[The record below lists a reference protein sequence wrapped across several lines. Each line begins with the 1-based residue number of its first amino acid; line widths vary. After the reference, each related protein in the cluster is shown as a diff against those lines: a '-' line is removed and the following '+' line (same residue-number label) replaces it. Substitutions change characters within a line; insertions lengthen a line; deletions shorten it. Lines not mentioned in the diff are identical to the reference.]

1 MATPQRGLE
10 GEGAPLSSV
19 DMLCQ
24 VCGHP
29 LPEDARFCP
38 NCGAV
43 VATLLETEERKMVT
57 VLFADM
63 VDSTGL
69 AQSLD
74 PERAR
79 EVMGGFFEAATE
91 ELQALRG
98 RPEKFIGDAVMAVF
112 GLPHVHE
119 DDALRAV
126 RAGMAIRE
134 RARRLGRSEGLSAPL
149 EVRIG
154 IESGEAATGVG
165 PAGQLLVTGPVVN
178 MAARLQTSARP
189 GQILAGQTTHALTAD
204 AVSYGHRR
212 TVRAKGFDAELAA
225 FPVEALTARSARRTI
240 AFVGR
245 DSEQAILRQSL
256 SLAKATGRPVL
267 VTVLGESGIGK
278 SRLAA
283 ELVASL
289 EAEVTVL
296 HGRSRSYTDTAT
308 FAPVA
313 AIIADLAGIR
323 DGEEQDKT
331 RQRLRELVARFS
343 DPSEVDATAER
354 LALLFGLAG
363 QREESAFVHDVTA
376 GFIALVDGL
385 AQKSAVVLVFEDVH
399 TLRPV
404 MLDLIERLGAKG
416 PRGPRRALVV
426 ALARPELLDA
436 RPTWGSTSG
445 NAVLVR
451 LDPLSSEESVELVR
465 AAGGDQIDDAES
477 AAIADRAG
485 GNPYFIIETTGML
498 MTDGGAA
505 PAGGAANLPPT
516 VQAVV
521 SARLD
526 ALPARL
532 RELARRASVFLYS
545 FDLVELAIVDE
556 SAKLKELQM
565 LEDAEIVVRDEGRV
579 AAQWRVRHATLRE
592 VAYASLPKRERLR
605 LHELVAQNLLATG
618 HPSWAADHLELAAL
632 AARDLDPNDHTTTER
647 AADGLL
653 VAGDRARR
661 RMEGRSAIDFYERSL
676 AITGPEGRW
685 GVREA
690 RALAGMG
697 EAHYWLG
704 EYPAASAV
712 LERSVALAEAHDDS
726 YALTHALRFLGDI
739 AINVEAD
746 VDKAEALLDRSLSA
760 AEKLG
765 DQFAIT
771 RTLLF
776 AGWVPW
782 TRDRFEESEVIW
794 RRALALAGT
803 KDRWARVRALT
814 SLSINRAETKDF
826 EEAMRLIEEAIS
838 LAEETG
844 DQFSVAVTAVQKGR
858 LLEELG
864 RLEEAVSWLNKGI
877 AIFAELG
884 ARWELA
890 DARAQRGISKR
901 GLGRFDEAEED
912 LRYAIRVSEEL
923 GERQLGGWT
932 WRAFARVAELRGDH
946 AEAEKRY
953 RRSREAEAHGPRKAR
968 LAGSSVQRDYS
979 SN

>member
-1 MATPQRGLE
+1 MVMPCL
-10 GEGAPLSSV
+10 
-19 DMLCQ
+19 
-24 VCGHP
+24 VCGQP
-29 LPEDARFCP
+29 LPEGARFCP

-43 VATLLETEERKMVT
+43 VATLLGTEERKMVT
-57 VLFADM
+57 VLFADL

-79 EVMGGFFEAATE
+79 EVMGGFFQAATE

-112 GLPHVHE
+112 GLPHVNE

-134 RARRLGRSEGLSAPL
+134 RVRRLGRAEGLSDPL

-178 MAARLQTSARP
+178 VAARLQSAARP
-189 GQILAGQTTHALTAD
+189 GQVLAGQTTRALTHD

-225 FPVEALTARSARRTI
+225 FPVEALTTRSARRTI

-256 SLAKATGRPVL
+256 SLATATRRPVL
-267 VTVLGESGIGK
+267 VTVLGEAGIGK
-278 SRLAA
+278 TRLAA
-283 ELVASL
+283 ELLASL
-289 EAEVTVL
+289 EAGVVVL
-296 HGRSRSYTDTAT
+296 HGRARSYTDTAT

-313 AIIADLAGIR
+313 AIVADLAGIR
-323 DGEEQDKT
+323 DGEPQDKT
-331 RQRLRELVARFS
+331 RRRLSELVDGFS
-343 DPSEVDATAER
+343 DPSEADATVER
-354 LALLFGLAG
+354 LALLFGMAG
-363 QREESAFVHDVTA
+363 RREESAFVYDVTT

-385 AQKSAVVLVFEDVH
+385 AQKSTVVLMFEDVH

-416 PRGPRRALVV
+416 SRGPRRALVL
-426 ALARPELLDA
+426 ALARPELLDV
-436 RPTWGSTSG
+436 RPSWGLSSG
-445 NAVLVR
+445 NAVMVR
-451 LDPLSSEESVELVR
+451 LDPLSPEESIELVR
-465 AAGGDQIDDAES
+465 HAGGDQIDDAES
-477 AAIADRAG
+477 AAIAERAG

-498 MTDGGAA
+498 MTDGAA
-505 PAGGAANLPPT
+505 GPAGGAANLPPT

-532 RELARRASVFLYS
+532 RELARRASVFVYS
-545 FDLVELAIVDE
+545 FDLTELAIVDE
-556 SAKLKELQM
+556 AAKLDELRM
-565 LEDAEIVVRDEGRV
+565 LEDAEILVRDESRV
-579 AAQWRVRHATLRE
+579 VAQWRLRHATLRE

-605 LHELVAQNLLATG
+605 LHELVAKNLLNTG

-632 AARDLDPNDHTTTER
+632 AARDLDPNDHAPTER

-661 RMEGRSAIDFYERSL
+661 RMESRSAVDFYERSL
-676 AITGPEGRW
+676 AMAGPDDRW

-690 RALAGMG
+690 RVLAGMG

-704 EYPAASAV
+704 EYPSATAA
-712 LERSVALAEAHDDS
+712 LERSVTLAEAHDDAF
-726 YALTHALRFLGDI
+726 ALTHALRFLGDI

-794 RRALALAGT
+794 RRALSLAGT

-814 SLSINRAETKDF
+814 SLSINRMESKDF
-826 EEAMRLIEEAIS
+826 DESLRLIEEAIA

-858 LLEELG
+858 VFEDLG
-864 RLEEAVSWLNKGI
+864 RFEESVPWLDRGI
-877 AIFAELG
+877 AIFADLG

-890 DARAQRGISKR
+890 DARAERGISKR
-901 GLGRFDEAEED
+901 ELGRLDEAEED
-912 LRYAIRVSEEL
+912 LRYAIRASEEL
-923 GERQLGGWT
+923 GERQLAGWT
-932 WRAFARVAELRGDH
+932 WRAFARVAELRGDN
-946 AEAEKRY
+946 AEAEKRH

-968 LAGSSVQRDYS
+968 LAASPGQRDYS
-979 SN
+979 GS

>member
-1 MATPQRGLE
+1 MPCA
-10 GEGAPLSSV
+10 
-19 DMLCQ
+19 
-24 VCGHP
+24 VCGQP
-29 LPEDARFCP
+29 LQPGARFCS

-43 VATLLETEERKMVT
+43 VGTLLGTQERKMVT
-57 VLFADM
+57 VLFADI

-79 EVMGGFFEAATE
+79 EVMGRFFEAATD

-119 DDALRAV
+119 DDAIRAV
-126 RAGMAIRE
+126 RAAMAIRE
-134 RARRLGRSEGLSAPL
+134 RVRRLGRAEGLAAPL

-178 MAARLQTSARP
+178 MAARLQSAARP
-189 GQILAGQTTHALTAD
+189 GQILAGQTARALTTE

-212 TVRAKGFDAELAA
+212 MVRAKGFEVELAS

-245 DSEQAILRQSL
+245 ASEQAILRQSL
-256 SLAKATGRPVL
+256 ALATTTGRPVL
-267 VTVLGESGIGK
+267 VTILGEAGIGK

-289 EAEVTVL
+289 DSGVVVAR
-296 HGRSRSYTDTAT
+296 GRSRSYTDTAT
-308 FAPVA
+308 FGPAA
-313 AIIADLAGIR
+313 AIVGDLAGIR
-323 DGEEQDKT
+323 DDESHEKT
-331 RQRLRELVARFS
+331 VQRLRDLAERSV
-343 DPSEVDATAER
+343 DPSEVDVTAER
-354 LALLFGLAG
+354 LGLLFGVAG
-363 QREESAFVHDVTA
+363 QREESAFVHDVTT

-385 AQKSAVVLVFEDVH
+385 AQKGTVVLVFEDLH
-399 TLRPV
+399 TLRPM

-416 PRGPRRALVV
+416 ARGSRRALVV
-426 ALARPELLDA
+426 GLARPELLEA
-436 RPTWGSTSG
+436 RPSWGTSSG
-445 NAVLVR
+445 NAVLVH
-451 LDPLSSEESVELVR
+451 LDPLSSEESIELVR
-465 AAGGDQIDDAES
+465 AAGGDKIDDLES
-477 AAIADRAG
+477 AAIAARAG

-498 MTDGGAA
+498 MNEAGSA
-505 PAGGAANLPPT
+505 PARGAANLPPT

-521 SARLD
+521 AARLD
-526 ALPARL
+526 ALPSRL
-532 RELARRASVFLYS
+532 RDLARRASVFLYS
-545 FDLVELAIVDE
+545 FDMTELALVDKAPKVE
-556 SAKLKELQM
+556 ELQM
-565 LEDAEIVVRDEGRV
+565 LEDSEIIVRDEGR
-579 AAQWRVRHATLRE
+579 AEAQWRMRHATLRE

-605 LHELVAQNLLATG
+605 LHELVAQNLLKTG

-632 AARDLDPNDHTTTER
+632 AARDLDPSDHVTTER
-647 AADGLL
+647 AADGLQ

-661 RMEGRSAIDFYERSL
+661 RMESRSAIDFYQRSL
-676 AITGPEGRW
+676 AMSGPDGRW

-690 RALAGMG
+690 RVLAGLG

-704 EYPAASAV
+704 EYPAAKAD
-712 LERSVALAEAHDDS
+712 LERSVALAKVHDDAF
-726 YALTHALRFLGDI
+726 ALAHALRFLGDI

-765 DQFAIT
+765 DDFAIT

-782 TRDRFEESEVIW
+782 TRDRFDEAEAIW
-794 RRALALAGT
+794 RRALSLAGS

-814 SLSINRAETKDF
+814 SLSINQMETKNFD
-826 EEAMRLIEEAIS
+826 EALRLIEEAS
-838 LAEETG
+838 ALAIETG
-844 DQFSVAVTAVQKGR
+844 DQFSVAVTSVQKGR
-858 LLEELG
+858 VFEDLG
-864 RLEEAVSWLNKGI
+864 RFDESLQWLDKGI

-890 DARAQRGISKR
+890 DARAERGISKR
-901 GLGRFDEAEED
+901 ELGRFDEAEED
-912 LRYAIRVSEEL
+912 LRYAIRASEEL
-923 GERQLGGWT
+923 GERQLAGWT
-932 WRAFARVAELRGDH
+932 WRAFARVAELRGDD

-953 RRSREAEAHGPRKAR
+953 RRSREAEAHGPRKADV
-968 LAGSSVQRDYS
+968 AASSGQRDYS
-979 SN
+979 G

>member
-1 MATPQRGLE
+1 M
-10 GEGAPLSSV
+10 
-19 DMLCQ
+19 
-24 VCGHP
+24 CGQA
-29 LPEDARFCP
+29 LPDGARFCP

-43 VATLLETEERKMVT
+43 VATVLGTEERKMVT
-57 VLFADM
+57 VLFADL

-69 AQSLD
+69 AQALD

-79 EVMGGFFEAATE
+79 EVMGLFFQAATE

-126 RAGMAIRE
+126 RAAMAIRE
-134 RARRLGRSEGLSAPL
+134 RVHRLGRSSGLSEPL

-154 IESGEAATGVG
+154 IESGEAATGLG

-178 MAARLQTSARP
+178 AAARLQTAGRP
-189 GQILAGQTTHALTAD
+189 GDILAGQTTHALTRD

-212 TVRAKGFDAELAA
+212 NIKAKGFDVDLASYA
-225 FPVEALTARSARRTI
+225 VESLTTRSARRTI

-245 DSEQAILRQSL
+245 DSEQAILLQGL
-256 SLAKATGRPVL
+256 SLATMTGRPVL
-267 VTVLGESGIGK
+267 VTVLGEAGIGK
-278 SRLAA
+278 TRLAA
-283 ELVASL
+283 ELIACL
-289 EAEVTVL
+289 EEGVVVL
-296 HGRSRSYTDTAT
+296 RGRARSYTDTAT

-313 AIIADLAGIR
+313 AIVADLAGIR
-323 DGEEQDKT
+323 EGETQDKT
-331 RQRLRELVARFS
+331 RDRLRELVERFS
-343 DPSEVDATAER
+343 DPSEVDATVER
-354 LALLFGLAG
+354 LALLFGMTG
-363 QREESAFVHDVTA
+363 TREETAFVSDVTT

-385 AQKSAVVLVFEDVH
+385 AQKSAVVLMFEDVQ

-416 PRGPRRALVV
+416 TRGPRRALVV
-426 ALARPELLDA
+426 ALSRPELLEA
-436 RPTWGSTSG
+436 RPSWGSTSG

-451 LDPLSSEESVELVR
+451 LDPLSPEESIELVR
-465 AAGGDQIDDAES
+465 AAGGNQIDDSGS
-477 AAIADRAG
+477 AAIAERAG

-498 MTDGGAA
+498 MTDGGAGA
-505 PAGGAANLPPT
+505 GGGAANLPPT

-526 ALPARL
+526 ALPTRL
-532 RELARRASVFLYS
+532 RELARRASVFVYS
-545 FDLVELAIVDE
+545 FTLPELAIVDAAVKVDE
-556 SAKLKELQM
+556 IRM
-565 LEDAEIVVRDEGRV
+565 LEDAEIVVRDEGG
-579 AAQWRVRHATLRE
+579 AAQQWRLRHATLRE

-605 LHELVAQNLLATG
+605 LHELVAENLQKTG
-618 HPSWAADHLELAAL
+618 HPSWAADHLELAAF
-632 AARDLDPNDHTTTER
+632 AARDLDPNDHAATER

-661 RMEGRSAIDFYERSL
+661 RMESRSAIDFYERSV
-676 AITGPEGRW
+676 AMAGPDGRW

-704 EYPAASAV
+704 EYPAATAS
-712 LERSVALAEAHDDS
+712 LERSVALAEAHDDAW
-726 YALTHALRFLGDI
+726 ALTHSLRFLGDI

-746 VDKAEALLDRSLSA
+746 VDKAESLLARSLSA

-765 DQFAIT
+765 DPFAIT

-776 AGWVPW
+776 QGWVPW
-782 TRDRFEESEVIW
+782 TRDRFDEAEVIW
-794 RRALALAGT
+794 RRALELAGT

-814 SLSINRAETKDF
+814 SLSINRIETTDF
-826 EEAMRLIEEAIS
+826 DGALKLIDEASA

-858 LLEELG
+858 VLEDLG
-864 RLEEAVSWLNKGI
+864 RFEESMPWLDRGI
-877 AIFAELG
+877 AIFTELG

-890 DARAQRGISKR
+890 DARAERGISKR
-901 GLGRFDEAEED
+901 ELGRLDEAEED
-912 LRYAIRVSEEL
+912 LKYAIRASEEL
-923 GERQLGGWT
+923 GERQLAGWT
-932 WRAFARVAELRGDH
+932 WRAYARVAELRGDH
-946 AEAEKRY
+946 AEAEKRH

-968 LAGSSVQRDYS
+968 QAAPSGTRDYS
-979 SN
+979 G

>member
-1 MATPQRGLE
+1 
-10 GEGAPLSSV
+10 
-19 DMLCQ
+19 
-24 VCGHP
+24 
-29 LPEDARFCP
+29 
-38 NCGAV
+38 
-43 VATLLETEERKMVT
+43 MVT
-57 VLFADM
+57 VLFADL

-79 EVMGGFFEAATE
+79 EVMSGFFTAATE

-112 GLPHVHE
+112 GLPQVHE

-126 RAGMAIRE
+126 RAGLAIRE
-134 RARRLGRSEGLSAPL
+134 RVRRIGRAQGLSYPL

-154 IESGEAATGVG
+154 IESGEAATGLG

-178 MAARLQTSARP
+178 VAARLQTSARP
-189 GQILAGQTTHALTAD
+189 GQVLAGRTTRALTRD

-212 TVRAKGFDAELAA
+212 SVRAKGFDAALSA
-225 FPVEALTARSARRTI
+225 FPVETLTTRSARRTI

-245 DSEQAILRQSL
+245 ESEQAILRQGL
-256 SLAKATGRPVL
+256 GLATATGRPVL
-267 VTVLGESGIGK
+267 LTVLGEAGIGK
-278 SRLAA
+278 TRLAA
-283 ELVASL
+283 ELLAGL
-289 EAEVTVL
+289 EGGAVVL
-296 HGRSRSYTDTAT
+296 HGRARSYTETAT

-313 AIIADLAGIR
+313 AIVAELAGIR
-323 DGEEQDKT
+323 EGEPQEKT
-331 RQRLRELVARFS
+331 RQRLSDLVSGYS
-343 DPSEVDATAER
+343 DPSEADATVER
-354 LALLFGLAG
+354 LALLFGMAG
-363 QREESAFVHDVTA
+363 RRDESAFVHDVTT

-385 AQKSAVVLVFEDVH
+385 AQKGTVVLLFEDVH
-399 TLRPV
+399 TLKPA
-404 MLDLIERLGAKG
+404 MLDLIERVGAKRAQG
-416 PRGPRRALVV
+416 QRRALVL
-426 ALARPELLDA
+426 ALARPELLES
-436 RPTWGSTSG
+436 RPSWGSSSG
-445 NAVLVR
+445 NAVMVR
-451 LDPLSSEESVELVR
+451 LDPLSIKQSIELVR
-465 AAGGDQIDDAES
+465 HAGGEQIDDSES
-477 AAIADRAG
+477 AAIAERAG

-498 MTDGGAA
+498 MADGAVA

-521 SARLD
+521 AARLD

-532 RELARRASVFLYS
+532 RDLARRASVFLYS
-545 FDLVELAIVDE
+545 FDLPELVIVDE
-556 SAKLKELQM
+556 AAKLEELQL
-565 LEDAEIVVRDEGRV
+565 LEDAEILVRDESAM
-579 AAQWRVRHATLRE
+579 AAHWRLRHATLRE
-592 VAYASLPKRERLR
+592 VAYASLPKRERFR
-605 LHELVAQNLLATG
+605 LHELIATNLVVTG
-618 HPSWAADHLELAAL
+618 HPSYAADHLELAAL
-632 AARDLDPNDHTTTER
+632 AARDLDPNDHAPIER

-661 RMEGRSAIDFYERSL
+661 RMESRSAVDFYERSL
-676 AITGPEGRW
+676 AMAGPDVGW

-704 EYPAASAV
+704 EYPSATV
-712 LERSVALAEAHDDS
+712 ALERAVVLAEAHDDAF
-726 YALTHALRFLGDI
+726 ALTHALRFLGDI

-746 VDKAEALLDRSLSA
+746 VDKAEALLDRSLSS
-760 AEKLG
+760 AETLG
-765 DQFAIT
+765 DPFAIT

-782 TRDRFEESEVIW
+782 TRDRFEESEAIW
-794 RRALALAGT
+794 RRALSLAGT

-814 SLSINRAETKDF
+814 SLSINRMEFKDF
-826 EEAMRLIEEAIS
+826 DESMRLIEEAAT

-858 LLEELG
+858 VFVDLG
-864 RLEEAVSWLNKGI
+864 RFDESVPWLDRGI

-901 GLGRFDEAEED
+901 ELGRLDEAEED
-912 LRYAIRVSEEL
+912 LRYAIRASDEL
-923 GERQLGGWT
+923 GERQLAGWT
-932 WRAFARVAELRGDH
+932 WRAFARVAELRGDN
-946 AEAEKRY
+946 AEAEKRH

-968 LAGSSVQRDYS
+968 LVAPPGQRDYS
-979 SN
+979 GG

>member
-1 MATPQRGLE
+1 MPCA
-10 GEGAPLSSV
+10 
-19 DMLCQ
+19 
-24 VCGHP
+24 VCGQP
-29 LPEDARFCP
+29 LQPGARFCS

-43 VATLLETEERKMVT
+43 VGTLLGTQERKMVT
-57 VLFADM
+57 VLFADL

-79 EVMGGFFEAATE
+79 EVMGRFFEAATE

-119 DDALRAV
+119 DDAIRAV
-126 RAGMAIRE
+126 RAAMAIRE
-134 RARRLGRSEGLSAPL
+134 RVRRLGRAEGLTAPL

-178 MAARLQTSARP
+178 MAARLQSAARP
-189 GQILAGQTTHALTAD
+189 GQILAGQTTRALTSE

-212 TVRAKGFDAELAA
+212 MVRAKGFDAVLAS
-225 FPVEALTARSARRTI
+225 FPVETLTARSARRTI

-245 DSEQAILRQSL
+245 ASEQAILRQSL
-256 SLAKATGRPVL
+256 SLATTTGRPVL
-267 VTVLGESGIGK
+267 VTILGEAGIGK

-283 ELVASL
+283 ELVASV
-289 EAEVTVL
+289 ESSVVVV

-308 FAPVA
+308 FGPAA
-313 AIIADLAGIR
+313 AIVGELAGIR
-323 DGEEQDKT
+323 DGEPHEKT
-331 RQRLRELVARFS
+331 VQRLRDLAERTVEPA
-343 DPSEVDATAER
+343 EVDVTAER
-354 LALLFGLAG
+354 LGLLFGVAG
-363 QREESAFVHDVTA
+363 QREESAFVHDVTT

-385 AQKSAVVLVFEDVH
+385 AQKGTVVLVFEDLH
-399 TLRPV
+399 TLRPM
-404 MLDLIERLGAKG
+404 MLDLIERLGAKS
-416 PRGPRRALVV
+416 PRGSRRALVV
-426 ALARPELLDA
+426 ALARPELLET
-436 RPTWGSTSG
+436 RPSWGTSSG
-445 NAVLVR
+445 NAVLVN
-451 LDPLSSEESVELVR
+451 LDPLSSDESIELVR
-465 AAGGDQIDDAES
+465 AAGGDTIDDQES
-477 AAIADRAG
+477 AAIAARAG

-498 MTDGGAA
+498 MNEAGAM
-505 PAGGAANLPPT
+505 PARGAANLPPT

-521 SARLD
+521 AARLD
-526 ALPARL
+526 ALPSRL

-545 FDLVELAIVDE
+545 FDMAELALVDG
-556 SAKLKELQM
+556 APKLEELQM
-565 LEDAEIVVRDEGRV
+565 LEDSEIIVRDEGR
-579 AAQWRVRHATLRE
+579 AEAQWRMRHATLRE

-605 LHELVAQNLLATG
+605 LHELVAQSLLDTG

-632 AARDLDPNDHTTTER
+632 AARDLDPSDHATTER

-661 RMEGRSAIDFYERSL
+661 RMESRSAIDFYERSL
-676 AITGPEGRW
+676 AMSGPDGRW

-690 RALAGMG
+690 RVLAGLG

-704 EYPAASAV
+704 EYPAAKAA
-712 LERSVALAEAHDDS
+712 LERSVALATVHDDAF
-726 YALTHALRFLGDI
+726 ALAHALRFLGDI

-765 DQFAIT
+765 DDFAIT

-782 TRDRFEESEVIW
+782 TRDRFDEAEVIW
-794 RRALALAGT
+794 RRALSLAGT
-803 KDRWARVRALT
+803 NDRWARVRALT
-814 SLSINRAETKDF
+814 SLSINQVEGKNFD
-826 EEAMRLIEEAIS
+826 EAMRLIEEAS
-838 LAEETG
+838 VLAEETG
-844 DQFSVAVTAVQKGR
+844 DQFSVAVTAVQMGR
-858 LLEELG
+858 VFEDLG
-864 RLEEAVSWLNKGI
+864 RFEESLQWLDKGI
-877 AIFAELG
+877 AIFSQLG

-890 DARAQRGISKR
+890 DARAERGISKR
-901 GLGRFDEAEED
+901 ELGRFDEAEED
-912 LRYAIRVSEEL
+912 LRYAIHASEEL
-923 GERQLGGWT
+923 GERQLAGWT
-932 WRAFARVAELRGDH
+932 WRAFARVAEMRGDD

-953 RRSREAEAHGPRKAR
+953 RRSQEAEAHGPRTTSA
-968 LAGSSVQRDYS
+968 AASTSQRDYS
-979 SN
+979 G

>member
-1 MATPQRGLE
+1 MP
-10 GEGAPLSSV
+10 
-19 DMLCQ
+19 CQ

-29 LPEDARFCP
+29 LPKNARFCP

-43 VATLLETEERKMVT
+43 ATTLLGTEERKMVT
-57 VLFADM
+57 VLFADL

-79 EVMGGFFEAATE
+79 EVMSRFFEAATE

-126 RAGMAIRE
+126 RAAMAIRD
-134 RARRLGRSEGLSAPL
+134 RVRRLGRSEGLPAPL

-154 IESGEAATGVG
+154 IESGEAATGLG

-178 MAARLQTSARP
+178 VAARLQSAARP
-189 GQILAGQTTHALTAD
+189 GQILAGQTTHALTRD
-204 AVSYGHRR
+204 AVSHGARR
-212 TVRAKGFDAELAA
+212 TVRAKGFDVELSAY
-225 FPVEALTARSARRTI
+225 PVEALAARSARRTI

-245 DSEQAILRQSL
+245 ASEQAILRQSL
-256 SLAKATGRPVL
+256 SLAIATGRPVL
-267 VTVLGESGIGK
+267 VSVLGEAGIGK
-278 SRLAA
+278 TRLAA
-283 ELVASL
+283 ELLAGMDSSVVILRGTA
-289 EAEVTVL
+289 
-296 HGRSRSYTDTAT
+296 RSYTDTAT

-313 AIIADLAGIR
+313 AIVAELAGIR
-323 DGEEQDKT
+323 DGEQQDKT
-331 RQRLRELVARFS
+331 RQRLSELVGRFS
-343 DPSEVDATAER
+343 DASEAEATVEK
-354 LALLFGLAG
+354 LALLFGMAG
-363 QREESAFVHDVTA
+363 QREESAFVHDITA
-376 GFIALVDGL
+376 GFLALVDGI
-385 AQKSAVVLVFEDVH
+385 AQKSTVALVFEDVH

-404 MLDLIERLGAKG
+404 MLDLIERLAAKG
-416 PRGPRRALVV
+416 TRGPRRALII

-436 RPTWGSTSG
+436 RPSWASTSG

-451 LDPLSSEESVELVR
+451 LDPLSQEESVELVR

-477 AAIADRAG
+477 AAIAERAG

-498 MTDGGAA
+498 MTDGTTG

-521 SARLD
+521 AARLD

-532 RELARRASVFLYS
+532 RELARHASVFMYS
-545 FDLVELAIVDE
+545 FDMTELAIVDGK
-556 SAKLKELQM
+556 AKAAELRM
-565 LEDAEIVVRDEGRV
+565 LEDAEVVVRDEGRV
-579 AAQWRVRHATLRE
+579 EAQWRMRHATLRE

-605 LHELVAQNLLATG
+605 LHELVAQNLLDTG

-632 AARDLDPNDHTTTER
+632 AARDLDPNDHTATDR

-661 RMEGRSAIDFYERSL
+661 RMESRSAIDYYERSL
-676 AITGPEGRW
+676 AMAGPDGRW

-690 RALAGMG
+690 RVLAGIG

-704 EYPAASAV
+704 EYPAAIAA
-712 LERSVALAEAHDDS
+712 LERSVALAEAHDDAH
-726 YALTHALRFLGDI
+726 ALTHALRFLGDI

-814 SLSINRAETKDF
+814 SLSINRIETNDF
-826 EEAMRLIEEAIS
+826 DEALRLIEEAS
-838 LAEETG
+838 ALAEETG
-844 DQFSVAVTAVQKGR
+844 DQFSVAVTAVQMGR
-858 LLEELG
+858 VFEDLG
-864 RLEEAVSWLNKGI
+864 RLEASLEVLNRGI

-890 DARAQRGISKR
+890 DARAERGIAKR
-901 GLGRFDEAEED
+901 ELGRLDEAEED
-912 LRYAIRVSEEL
+912 LRYAIRASEEL
-923 GERQLGGWT
+923 GERQLAGWT
-932 WRAFARVAELRGDH
+932 WRAFARVAELRGDS

-953 RRSREAEAHGPRKAR
+953 RRSREADAHGPRMTA
-968 LAGSSVQRDYS
+968 STPQRDYS
-979 SN
+979 G

>member
-1 MATPQRGLE
+1 
-10 GEGAPLSSV
+10 
-19 DMLCQ
+19 
-24 VCGHP
+24 
-29 LPEDARFCP
+29 
-38 NCGAV
+38 
-43 VATLLETEERKMVT
+43 MVT
-57 VLFADM
+57 VLFADL

-79 EVMGGFFEAATE
+79 EVMSRFFEAATE

-98 RPEKFIGDAVMAVF
+98 KPEKFIGDAVMAVF

-126 RAGMAIRE
+126 RAAMAIRE
-134 RARRLGRSEGLSAPL
+134 RVRRLGRSEGLAAPL

-154 IESGEAATGVG
+154 IESGEAATGLG

-178 MAARLQTSARP
+178 VAARLQSAARP
-189 GQILAGQTTHALTAD
+189 GQILAGKTTQALTRD

-212 TVRAKGFDAELAA
+212 TVRAKGFDVALAA
-225 FPVEALTARSARRTI
+225 FPIEALTARSARRTI

-256 SLAKATGRPVL
+256 SLAIATGRPVL
-267 VTVLGESGIGK
+267 VSVLGEAGIGK
-278 SRLAA
+278 TRLAA
-283 ELVASL
+283 ELLASL
-289 EAEVTVL
+289 ESSVVIL
-296 HGRSRSYTDTAT
+296 RGRARSYTDTAT

-313 AIIADLAGIR
+313 AIVAELAGIR
-323 DGEEQDKT
+323 DGEPQEKT
-331 RQRLRELVARFS
+331 RERLRDLVARFS
-343 DPSEVDATAER
+343 DPAELDTTVER
-354 LALLFGLAG
+354 LALLFGLPG
-363 QREESAFVHDVTA
+363 PREETAFVPDVTA
-376 GFIALVDGL
+376 GFVALLDGI
-385 AQKSAVVLVFEDVH
+385 AQKNTVVLVFEDVH

-416 PRGPRRALVV
+416 PRGPRRALIL
-426 ALARPELLDA
+426 ALARPELLET
-436 RPTWGSTSG
+436 RSSWGSSSG

-451 LDPLSSEESVELVR
+451 LDPLSAEESIELVR
-465 AAGGDQIDDAES
+465 ASGGDRIDDAES
-477 AAIADRAG
+477 AEIAARAG

-498 MTDGGAA
+498 MTGGGAG
-505 PAGGAANLPPT
+505 PARGVANLPPT

-532 RELARRASVFLYS
+532 RELARHASVFMYS
-545 FDLVELAIVDE
+545 FDLLELGVVDQA
-556 SAKLKELQM
+556 AKQEELQM
-565 LEDAEIVVRDEGRV
+565 LEDAEILVRDEGRV
-579 AAQWRVRHATLRE
+579 AAQWRLRHATLRE

-605 LHELVAQNLLATG
+605 LHELVAQKLLTTG

-661 RMEGRSAIDFYERSL
+661 RMESRSAIDYYERSL
-676 AITGPEGRW
+676 AMAGPDGRW

-697 EAHYWLG
+697 ESRYWLG
-704 EYPAASAV
+704 EYPAAIAA
-712 LERSVALAEAHDDS
+712 LERSVALAEAHDDPA
-726 YALTHALRFLGDI
+726 ALTHALRFLGDI

-765 DQFAIT
+765 DQFAVT

-782 TRDRFEESEVIW
+782 TRDRFDESEVIW

-803 KDRWARVRALT
+803 RDKWARVRALT
-814 SLSINRAETKDF
+814 SLSINRMEVKDF
-826 EEAMRLIEEAIS
+826 DEALRLIEEAS
-838 LAEETG
+838 ALAEETG

-858 LLEELG
+858 VLEDLG
-864 RLEEAVSWLNKGI
+864 RYEEALPWLDRGI
-877 AIFAELG
+877 AIFAELA

-890 DARAQRGISKR
+890 DARAERGITKR
-901 GLGRFDEAEED
+901 ELGRLDEAEED
-912 LRYAIRVSEEL
+912 LRYAVRASEEL
-923 GERQLGGWT
+923 GERQLAGWT
-932 WRAFARVAELRGDH
+932 WRAFARVAELRGDN

-953 RRSREAEAHGPRKAR
+953 RRSREADAHGPRKAP
-968 LAGSSVQRDYS
+968 LTASSPQRDYS
-979 SN
+979 A